1 MQTSKLLSN
10 KKFGQICFSVFS
22 NIVVLIMS
30 LVIGFLL
37 PKYVSM
43 ETYAS
48 YKEFTLYCGYLG
60 LFHIGFING
69 VYLKFGG
76 KDYDELPKQEFRSY
90 TRFLILLQLAVQ
102 MVLFLCFIPYHIET
116 NSFISP
122 YTFVIINL
130 IFINVGCYFNLINQ
144 FTRRFVIDG
153 TIQLVQKLIC
163 VVGIVILLVMKNDD
177 YVPYLIILSIANFLA
192 MIFAGFY
199 NRELVFGKPLRNTG
213 SEIKTMISHGF
224 FIMIS
229 EYMGLIIIGIDSVVI
244 NLLFSQTDFSIYA
257 FAVSLVTVM
266 YQLTAVISKPIFP
279 YLKRQA
285 SNKLVQI
292 YDILKESYVLF
303 SALIAGMAILFPWVI
318 RTFISKYTDSIPVL
332 QILAITVI
340 FKAVHELLFGN
351 YFKALSLERLFVKTN
366 LIAVIVA
373 LLTDIIA
380 YLVFHSMSAIAI
392 ASLISFVVW
401 YSVTDIMLQKKMESR
416 FYRGNILLV
425 IIVALFYTSAALPTL
440 WGAILYFSVVIVLG
454 LKFIL
459 RLRSLANK
467 LLH

>member
-1 MQTSKLLSN
+1 
-10 KKFGQICFSVFS
+10 
-22 NIVVLIMS
+22 
-30 LVIGFLL
+30 
-37 PKYVSM
+37 
-43 ETYAS
+43 
-48 YKEFTLYCGYLG
+48 
-60 LFHIGFING
+60 
-69 VYLKFGG
+69 
-76 KDYDELPKQEFRSY
+76 
-90 TRFLILLQLAVQ
+90 
-102 MVLFLCFIPYHIET
+102 
-116 NSFISP
+116 
-122 YTFVIINL
+122 
-130 IFINVGCYFNLINQ
+130 
-144 FTRRFVIDG
+144 
-153 TIQLVQKLIC
+153 
-163 VVGIVILLVMKNDD
+163 
-177 YVPYLIILSIANFLA
+177 
-192 MIFAGFY
+192 
-199 NRELVFGKPLRNTG
+199 
-213 SEIKTMISHGF
+213 
-224 FIMIS
+224 
-229 EYMGLIIIGIDSVVI
+229 MGLIIIGIDSVVI